1 MVGNEVRIVGNLTAD
16 PEARFTPNGK
26 AVASFSIAH
35 NRKWKDASGN
45 DQEETS
51 FFDVVAWETLAENV
65 VESLHKGDRIIV
77 DGRLLQRSWETPE
90 GDKRYK
96 VEIVA
101 DEVAPSLR
109 WASVS
114 ILRNER
120 TDNAGTRP
128 TAPRGGK
135 KAPDHDEEP
144 F

>member
-16 PEARFTPNGK
+16 PEARFTPGGK
-26 AVASFSIAH
+26 AIASFSIAH

-51 FFDVVAWETLAENV
+51 FFDVVAWETLAENI
-65 VESLHKGDRIIV
+65 VESLHKGDRVLV

-90 GDKRYK
+90 NEKRYK

-101 DEVAPSLR
+101 DEVSPSLR
-109 WASVS
+109 WASVD
-114 ILRNER
+114 IQRNER
-120 TDNAGTRP
+120 TDGGSARP
-128 TAPRGGK
+128 TAPRG
-135 KAPDHDEEP
+135 KAKAANYDEEP